1 MWSAD
6 ARFVAGKIVARPRGA
21 GYYDAMGT
29 LHDDIQSLIRTR
41 HAIVTVDTL
50 DEGFAAR
57 TIREAATEIGLL
69 VLEWTI
75 SNGLRRPAAPNTEG
89 GVAGTETLA
98 GALKHLRYSETTC
111 VYIFKDALRHVDNPA
126 TERLLREVAQE
137 FMRDSRTLFAIDH
150 GADVPKTVKH
160 LSVPLD
166 LPLPDVEEITQI
178 VKRAYKDLTGYLKVE
193 VKLTNEQFDQFVQ
206 SLRGLTRTEIGQV
219 VADCL
224 LHDGHFGVKDIERA
238 IDRKRQKLGETGVLE
253 YLPPPPEPP
262 TIGGMQSL
270 RDWLT
275 RRQRAFTPEARE
287 FGLESPRGMLML
299 GVQGCGKSLM
309 AKYVAAAWSMPLVR
323 MSVGALYDKYVGES
337 EKHLRQA
344 FQIAEVM
351 APCVLWID
359 EIEKAFAS
367 SSAGADADGGLSQRM
382 FGQLLTWMQDHDQ
395 PVFIV
400 ATANDI
406 KALPPE
412 LMRKGRFDEI
422 FFVDLPG
429 PEARR
434 RILEIHLAKRKR
446 DPKNF
451 DLDALTAACDGYS
464 GAEIEQAIVS
474 ALYVAFGE
482 SRDLT
487 SDDVLS
493 EIRNTRPLSVTMAEK
508 VSALRSWAD
517 GRCVRAD

>member
-1 MWSAD
+1 
-6 ARFVAGKIVARPRGA
+6 
-21 GYYDAMGT
+21 MGT

-41 HAIVTVDTL
+41 HAIVTADTL

-57 TIREAATEIGLL
+57 TIREAAVEIGLP
-69 VLEWTI
+69 VFEWTV
-75 SNGLRRPAAPNTEG
+75 STGLRRVDIPAPDRGLAN
-89 GVAGTETLA
+89 TETLA
-98 GALKHLRYSETTC
+98 GALQHMRRGEMIC
-111 VYIFKDALRHVDNPA
+111 VYIFKDGLRHVDNAA

-137 FMRDSRTLFAIDH
+137 FMRDSRTIFAIDH
-150 GADVPKTVKH
+150 GAKVPATVKH
-160 LSVPLD
+160 LSVSLD
-166 LPLPDVEEITQI
+166 LPLPDVDEIREI
-178 VKRAYKDLTGYLKVE
+178 VKRSYTDLTGYLKIKVN
-193 VKLTNEQFDQFVQ
+193 LTNEQFDQFVQ

-224 LHDGHFGVKDIERA
+224 LHDGQFAAHDIDRA
-238 IDRKRQKLGETGVLE
+238 IERKRQKLGETGVLE
-253 YLPPPPEPP
+253 YLPPPSEPP
-262 TIGGMQSL
+262 TIGGMKSL
-270 RDWLT
+270 RDWLE
-275 RRQRAFTPEARE
+275 RRRRAFTPEARE

-299 GVQGCGKSLM
+299 GVQGCGKSMM
-309 AKYVAAAWSMPLVR
+309 ARYVAAAWSMPLVR

-344 FQIAEVM
+344 FQVAEVM

-367 SSAGADADGGLSQRM
+367 SSAGAEADGGLSQRM
-382 FGQLLTWMQDHDQ
+382 FGQLLTWMQDHEQ

-434 RILEIHLAKRKR
+434 SILEIHIAKRKR
-446 DPKNF
+446 DPKAF
-451 DLDALTAACDGYS
+451 DLNALTDACDGYS

-482 SRDLT
+482 DRDIT
-487 SDDVLS
+487 SDDVLG
-493 EIRNTRPLSVTMAEK
+493 EIRNTQPLSVTMAEK
-508 VSALRSWAD
+508 VSALRNWAEN
-517 GRCVRAD
+517 RCVRAD